1 MLSLVLSRRLLSL
14 VMSWKLL
21 LLLSEFVKWT
31 GSLKWFLKIT
41 TTAVKCLSVPL
52 FYLLKL

>member
-14 VMSWKLL
+14 VMSWKL